1 MIWATQYFSIAEQ
14 NNHASTENSQQLS
27 SISAEGPQQLS
38 RPHEGNELLPDDC
51 SNRQHVFKR
60 LSSIFES
67 DNSINVETEQG
78 STFSEEHHEST
89 IEELRTK
96 LAESVAMVAC
106 LKSEVKHVRYYYVN
120 RIPKIETENEIL
132 RQENEAITFENDELA
147 NDLYDMIQENEEM
160 LVNLDRV
167 ERDLLNSKVLVRNVS
182 EENESLLREVE
193 ELRVSINPDNSITS
207 WFSIG
212 TKSNDD
218 ILSPEDQEDAKMNAE
233 IVQFQLKKNL
243 NHCLLEMEQMRQEN
257 VTLNEER
264 DSWEAQFGAI
274 SKEVQKIMRIQSG
287 NKRSMTNGP
296 QFKKFSSFDDGN
308 VRIDAHRRISET
320 LSSSGHRRISE
331 ILSSSGTMRVKGR
344 LAKQLSRKTSNL
356 LDTSV
361 HSMEKINE
369 SLLQI

>member
-1 MIWATQYFSIAEQ
+1 M
-14 NNHASTENSQQLS
+14 TE
-27 SISAEGPQQLS
+27 
-38 RPHEGNELLPDDC
+38 
-51 SNRQHVFKR
+51 
-60 LSSIFES
+60 
-67 DNSINVETEQG
+67 
-78 STFSEEHHEST
+78 
-89 IEELRTK
+89 
-96 LAESVAMVAC
+96 
-106 LKSEVKHVRYYYVN
+106 
-120 RIPKIETENEIL
+120 
-132 RQENEAITFENDELA
+132 FENDLFELV
-147 NDLYDMIQENEEM
+147 QENEEM
-160 LVNLDRV
+160 VDSLERY
-167 ERDLLNSKVLVRNVS
+167 ERDLLNFKDLVRRVS

-193 ELRVSINPDNSITS
+193 ELRVSINPNNSITPWTS
-207 WFSIG
+207 VQ
-212 TKSNDD
+212 TKSSDD
-218 ILSPEDQEDAKMNAE
+218 ALSPEDREDAKLNAK